1 MRFDPVFTGS
11 SPELD
16 CPPFPVSVPG
26 NIQADFIKAHPEFI
40 RDINFVSSPDEY
52 ISQTTGIQS
61 ERIGSSSS
69 VGKSYDLQGRRFLP
83 SRHGIAVSK
92 GQKVLK

>member
-40 RDINFVSSPDEY
+40 RDINYGMEHRRMTELEPLTWIYKTTLDYTLSPGEKLWFVTE
-52 ISQTTGIQS
+52 GI
-61 ERIGSSSS
+61 
-69 VGKSYDLQGRRFLP
+69 D
-83 SRHGIAVSK
+83 
-92 GQKVLK
+92 